1 MNPSSI
7 LIWNARGLNS
17 KARRDVVRYVIL
29 SSQAEIVCIQETK
42 VANMNQPLFLS
53 VFGSAFDKF
62 VDLPAQGTRGG
73 VLIAWKSSICQEIAT
88 RVDRFS
94 VSNSLFILRNR
105 KAGIGGLQGFMVHK
119 LRKKRLRFYR
129 N

>member
-1 MNPSSI
+1 VV
-7 LIWNARGLNS
+7 
-17 KARRDVVRYVIL
+17 RDVIL
-29 SSQAEIVCIQETK
+29 FSQTEIVCIQETK
-42 VANMNQPLFLS
+42 VANMSQTLFLS

-94 VSNSLFILRNR
+94 VSVHIAEQEGRNWWFTR
-105 KAGIGGLQGFMVHK
+105 VYGPQAEEEKIKFLQELKDIRMLYCYVMGHGC
-119 LRKKRLRFYR
+119 
-129 N
+129 